1 MNQRQRSLQIG
12 NGVPEPRVFLQQ
24 IQNVCEV
31 LVTKYMVVGLL
42 NIVRIV
48 VIVYHNGRVVAVVV
62 VDRVVTVGVVTD
74 VRGGRLA
81 DFFMNTQIL
90 SMFEHFS
97 AQLTSKSRCTAAT
110 MSFCVMFEEQFLT
123 YSAKPLT
130 VLLDRIPTLPNSAFN
145 SYNFIVCYIHKGL
158 ISDIGTNVTMINNQF
173 QGVWWFTWG
182 CPFFVTIPITLH
194 VSRITALSTR
204 EHFYTITRIHFLKI
218 IYHPP

>member
-48 VIVYHNGRVVAVVV
+48 VIIYHNGRVVTVVVDLLV

-81 DFFMNTQIL
+81 EFLMNTQIL
-90 SMFEHFS
+90 SMLEHFS

-110 MSFCVMFEEQFLT
+110 MSFCVMFE
-123 YSAKPLT
+123 
-130 VLLDRIPTLPNSAFN
+130 
-145 SYNFIVCYIHKGL
+145 
-158 ISDIGTNVTMINNQF
+158 
-173 QGVWWFTWG
+173 
-182 CPFFVTIPITLH
+182 
-194 VSRITALSTR
+194 
-204 EHFYTITRIHFLKI
+204 
-218 IYHPP
+218 